1 MLTCP
6 DQPALVESTLYGTLA
21 ELDLLPWMPVI
32 ATLMLHFQGIEEV
45 LEEGELPPLT
55 QLVTLVE
62 EIGNAP
68 ARWRPRMALEGIK
81 SLPMWCHH
89 ARNESGVWNPLAEP
103 LSCFRTRGHTALWRD
118 DLPRPAPA
126 VVERWLQQKLA
137 SATHRTK
144 RR

>member
-21 ELDLLPWMPVI
+21 ELDMLAWIPII

-45 LEEGELPPLT
+45 LEQHQPAPLT
-55 QLVTLVE
+55 QVVTLVE

-68 ARWRPRMALEGIK
+68 ARWRLRMAVEGIK

-89 ARNESGVWNPLAEP
+89 ARNESGIWNPLAEP
-103 LSCFRTRGHTALWRD
+103 LSRFHARGRTALWRD

-126 VVERWLQQKLA
+126 VVEHWLQQKLA
-137 SATHRTK
+137 SVAHRSV